1 LNKQTLTFTSWF
13 KILSLYFFIAIAA
26 VTISPWFG
34 AVSISPQ
41 KVLSESFE
49 NQKKSI
55 ETTIFFQQRLP
66 RVLLG
71 FLVGAAL
78 GMAGAACQ
86 SLLRNPLATPY
97 TLGIASAG
105 TLAASIPLLWPIL
118 AITLGPFSST
128 QLFALVGGVGA
139 MLFILVLVKSAKNV
153 STTFIILAG
162 VALNLFCASALMFL
176 RYLADPRHLVAIDR
190 WVMGGLVTIG
200 YWELLGILPFIFIGT
215 FILIYNSHALNQMGF
230 GKEIAGS
237 RGVNT
242 QKLLNV
248 SLFGS
253 VMLTTGAVAV
263 AGPIGFVGLVIP
275 HAVRFFS
282 GADQRIVIPASALL
296 SGALLVLCDT
306 AARTIVAPT
315 EIPVGIITAC
325 FGAPV
330 FLFILIRRLK
340 M

>member
-1 LNKQTLTFTSWF
+1 MNKQTLTFTNWI

-26 VTISPWFG
+26 VTVSPWFG
-34 AVSISPQ
+34 AVSVSPQ
-41 KVLSESFE
+41 KVLSESFG
-49 NQKKSI
+49 NQKESI

-86 SLLRNPLATPY
+86 SLLRNPLATPF
-97 TLGIASAG
+97 TLGIASTG
-105 TLAASIPLLWPIL
+105 TLAASIPLLWPVL
-118 AITLGPFSST
+118 AVTLGPFSST
-128 QLFALVGGVGA
+128 QIFALGGGIAA
-139 MLFILVLVKSAKNV
+139 MLFILVLVKSTKNV

-200 YWELLGILPFIFIGT
+200 YWELLGILPFIIIGA

-237 RGVNT
+237 RGVDT

-306 AARTIVAPT
+306 TARTIVAPT

-330 FLFILIRRLK
+330 FLFILIRKLK
-340 M
+340 V

>member
-1 LNKQTLTFTSWF
+1 M
-13 KILSLYFFIAIAA
+13 
-26 VTISPWFG
+26 VSPWFG

-41 KVLSESFE
+41 KVLTESFE
-49 NQKKSI
+49 NQKQNV
-55 ETTIFFQQRLP
+55 EATIFFQQRMP

-105 TLAASIPLLWPIL
+105 SLAASIPLLWPAL

-128 QLFALVGGVGA
+128 QLFSLAGGAAA
-139 MLFILVLVKSAKNV
+139 MFFILLLVKSAKNV
-153 STTFIILAG
+153 SSTFIILAG
-162 VALNLFCASALMFL
+162 VALNLFCASALLLL
-176 RYLADPRHLVAIDR
+176 RYLADPRHLVAVDR
-190 WVMGGLVTIG
+190 WVMGGIITIG
-200 YWELLGILPFIFIGT
+200 YWEIAGILPFLIVGA
-215 FILIYNSHALNQMGF
+215 FILILNSHALNQMGF

-237 RGVNT
+237 RGINT
-242 QKLLNV
+242 EKLLKI

-253 VMLTTGAVAV
+253 VLLTTGAVAA
-263 AGPIGFVGLVIP
+263 AGPIGFVGLVVP
-275 HAVRFFS
+275 HAVRFIS

-306 AARTIVAPT
+306 AARTIVVPT

-330 FLFILIRRLK
+330 FLFILIKKLK
-340 M
+340 